1 MENSSSTFSH
11 TPSAMSKRKSKT
23 TIAPVIKS
31 FIIMDLETTGL
42 VDVKI
47 SELCFLAVSRDDIL
61 AGGPRLPRVI
71 DKLLICLNPQKG
83 IEAKAQEL
91 SGLTNDMLSGQQPF
105 DVHVAELMDA
115 FIARL
120 PEPVCMVAHNGIHF
134 DFPILKT
141 ELGAIGRTLP
151 GHVRFADTLLASR
164 DLAPGRL
171 SHALQNIYKKVFG
184 RCPASSHTAE
194 GDCVALL
201 EILMAG
207 PAPYLEW
214 MDRMSQEHTSA

>member
-1 MENSSSTFSH
+1 
-11 TPSAMSKRKSKT
+11 MSKRKSKS

-42 VDVKI
+42 EDAKI

-71 DKLLICLNPQKG
+71 DKLLICLNPQKD
-83 IEAKAQEL
+83 IDDKAQEL

-120 PEPVCMVAHNGIHF
+120 PEPVCMVAHYGIRF
-134 DFPILKT
+134 DFPILKS
-141 ELGAIGRTLP
+141 ELEAIGRTLP

-164 DLAPGRL
+164 DLDPGRP
-171 SHALQNIYKKVFG
+171 SHALRSIYKNVFG
-184 RCPASSHTAE
+184 CFPASSHTAE
-194 GDCVALL
+194 GDCIALL
-201 EILMAG
+201 EILMAN

-214 MDRMSQEHTSA
+214 MDKVSQQHTSA